1 MRESYTVSGAG
12 GLNLSVHEWGNPNG
26 APVLFIH
33 GAGQS
38 SYCWHK
44 QVSSFLADKYRLIT
58 MDLRGHGAS
67 DKPLGAE
74 YYTTNE
80 FWAEDLH
87 NVITELHL
95 TNVIVVAWSHGG
107 CVVGDYLNKYG
118 DTALGGIQFVNAA
131 MVLNESFD
139 HAGTA
144 LLNNF
149 EGYVSSDVKKRTA
162 SSVSMIKES
171 SFATLSE
178 TDLDLLL
185 DEMMKVPPEI
195 RLSLSSRNL
204 DYSKSLKGITAP
216 VRVVVAENDQVII
229 PAMSDCIVDNILHAQ
244 KTVYT
249 QCGHSPHFE
258 QSERFNSELDLYIHF
273 ALSQCAK
280 KCVHGISHQTKIETL
295 ISENISLTGQKQIF
309 IDILNSSPIGIGISD
324 FTSGKI
330 HFANSKLEE
339 IYRAPLVGASAKEGW
354 VYGEQREEMLRR
366 FEQQGSV
373 VDFET
378 LLKRSDG
385 EEFWSLLTWKKIF
398 FEGKKRLLF
407 WIHEID
413 ERKKAQEQLIAS
425 QNTLIENAHAAGKA
439 EVATSV
445 LHNVGNLLNTV
456 IFSYESMNEIH
467 EESILQKV
475 ITATGLLKE
484 HSSDLTAFMATDPKG
499 EKLLEYFIALADE
512 GLNERE
518 KMEHHLERML
528 EKITAIRDVIRS
540 QQDYATATI
549 ESQILEPRDL
559 VSATLKMIDGSLQ
572 QYSIKVIQTFE
583 SNKLFNAQKSKVQHI
598 IVNLLKNAKEEL
610 MHNSL
615 GDREITMSSYETENA
630 LNISIANNGQKI
642 KKENLNKIFN
652 HGFTTKEDGHGF
664 GLHSCANYMAEM
676 GGSLSVQNNEGRGVC
691 FTMTFPKDM

>member
-12 GLNLSVHEWGNPNG
+12 GLKLSVHEWGNPNG

-33 GAGQS
+33 GVSQS
-38 SYCWHK
+38 SFCWHK
-44 QVSSFLADKYRLIT
+44 QVSSFLADTYRLIT
-58 MDLRGHGAS
+58 MDLRGHGDS
-67 DKPLGAE
+67 DKPLGTE

-87 NVITELHL
+87 NVINELHL
-95 TNVIVVAWSHGG
+95 TNVIVVAWSYGG
-107 CVVGDYLNKYG
+107 YVVGDYINKYS
-118 DTALGGIQFVNAA
+118 DAALGGVQFVNAA
-131 MVLNESFD
+131 AVLNETFD

-149 EGYVSSDVKKRTA
+149 EGYISSDVKKRTA

-171 SFATLSE
+171 SFTALSD

-185 DEMMKVPPEI
+185 DEMMKVPPEV

-204 DYSKSLKGITAP
+204 DYSKNLKAITVP
-216 VRVVVAENDQVII
+216 VRIVVAENDKVML
-229 PAMSDCIVDNILHAQ
+229 PSMSNCLSDNVPHAQ

-249 QCGHSPHFE
+249 KCGHSPHFE
-258 QSERFNSELDLYIHF
+258 QSERFNSELDLFIHF
-273 ALSQCAK
+273 ALSQCSK
-280 KCVHGISHQTKIETL
+280 KCVHGISDQIKIEKL

-324 FTSGKI
+324 FVSGEI

-339 IYRAPLVGASAKEGW
+339 MYRAPLVGASAKEGW
-354 VYGEQREEMLRR
+354 VYGEQREEMLRQ
-366 FEQQGSV
+366 FEEKGSV

-467 EESILQKV
+467 EESILKKV
-475 ITATGLLKE
+475 ITATDLLKE
-484 HSSDLTAFMATDPKG
+484 HSGDLTTFMATDPKG
-499 EKLLEYFIALADE
+499 EKLFEYFIALADE

-518 KMEHHLERML
+518 KVEHHLERML

-549 ESQILEPRDL
+549 ECQILEPRDL

-583 SNKLFNAQKSKVQHI
+583 SNKLFSAQKSKVQHI
-598 IVNLLKNAKEEL
+598 IVNLLKNAKEEF
-610 MHNSL
+610 MHNTL
-615 GDREITMSSYETENA
+615 GDRIITISSYEVENT
-630 LNISIANNGQKI
+630 LYISIANNGKKI
-642 KKENLNKIFN
+642 AEENLNKIFN
-652 HGFTTKEDGHGF
+652 HGFTTKKDGHGF
-664 GLHSCANYMAEM
+664 GLHSCANYMGEM
-676 GGSLSVQNNEGRGVC
+676 GGALSVQNSEDRGVC
-691 FTMTFPKDM
+691 FTMAFPLDG